1 MYQQF
6 YQRYLNAH
14 SGKQH
19 FACHSHYFWPDV
31 TRDAMLAYW
40 DDSARLADEKWS
52 YFFQDVV
59 PQTQHFI
66 SQTLNTNAPE
76 QIVFAPNTH
85 ELVTR
90 LLSCLDFSKPVRIL
104 TTDSEFHSVSRQL
117 TRLEETGQLHCHREP
132 AQPFASFT
140 DRFIRQI
147 QHQHWDMIVV
157 SQVFFNSGWVVQ
169 NLAEIVTAVTTTDT
183 IIVIDGYHGFMALPT
198 DLAPIAHR
206 VFYLAGAYKYA
217 QAGEG
222 ACFAHV
228 PAGNSLRPVYT
239 GWFAEF
245 GELASAR
252 GSEVTYAKNGM
263 QFAGATMDF
272 CALYRLRAVFKLFEE
287 HGLDVERI
295 NTYIKQLQ
303 HRFLELLDAQH
314 HPQLNRSSLLI
325 KDEHSRGHFLTFELA
340 DTQSAK
346 TLSEHLRSKG
356 ILTDYRGCR
365 LRFGFGLYHS
375 LDTLTLD
382 LR

>member
-1 MYQQF
+1 MYQHF

-31 TRDAMLAYW
+31 TREAMLAYW
-40 DDSARLADEKWS
+40 DDSARLADEKWA
-52 YFFQDVV
+52 FFFSDVV

-66 SQTLNTNAPE
+66 SETLNTGAPE

-85 ELVTR
+85 ELVSR
-90 LLSCLDFSKPVRIL
+90 LLSCLDFSRQVRLL
-104 TTDSEFHSVSRQL
+104 TTDSEFHSASRQL
-117 TRLEETGQLHCHREP
+117 QRLEETGQLQCHREP

-140 DRFIRQI
+140 DRFIGQI
-147 QHQHWDMIVV
+147 QQHHWDMILV
-157 SQVFFNSGWVVQ
+157 SQVFFNSGWVVEHLEQ
-169 NLAEIVTAVTTTDT
+169 IVEAVTSSDT

-228 PAGNSLRPVYT
+228 PPNNTLRPVYT
-239 GWFAEF
+239 GWYAEF
-245 GELASAR
+245 GELASPRADA
-252 GSEVTYAKNGM
+252 VTYAKNGM

-272 CALYRLRAVFKLFEE
+272 CALYRLRAVFTLFAEE
-287 HGLDVERI
+287 GLSVERI
-295 NTYIKQLQ
+295 NRYIKQLQ
-303 HRFLELLDAQH
+303 QRFLELLDAQS

-325 KDEHSRGHFLTFELA
+325 DDENCRGHFLTFELA
-340 DTQSAK
+340 EAQSAK
-346 TLSEHLRSKG
+346 ALSEQLRGKG
-356 ILTDYRGCR
+356 ILTDYRDRR

-375 LDTLTLD
+375 LDTLAVD
-382 LR
+382 LS